1 MLAGFLVLGLPRHGW
16 AQESTTATPPAT
28 NSSAAT
34 PSAEA
39 QPKQNETLPPVTVVE
54 EQARQPRSVKQAKG
68 LVPAT
73 KGLAPATPTSAPTP
87 MFEWSTTDTGTEP
100 GANAQQKALDLH
112 MQAMDQSREN
122 LLTKIGASSYSFTRE
137 AIETLPQGDNTEI
150 DKIVLQAPGVNY
162 DSAASNPDYHI
173 RGEYANVQYRINGIV
188 LPEGVSGL
196 GPVIDAGFIGRLSL
210 LTGTLPA
217 EYGLRTAGV
226 LDITSRAFS
235 VPGGTV
241 TMYGGSRE
249 TSTPSFDYGG
259 SEGNTQ
265 YFVAAH
271 GNWNALGIENPTPS
285 IKAIHDFTD
294 QGKFFGYVSTLL
306 NESTRLSIISGASY
320 STFQIPNN
328 ADQTPLGDFGPA
340 TYSSANLNENE
351 YDTFVYNMAALQT
364 KSEAL
369 DTQLAIYMRYADV
382 HFVPDI
388 FGDLVFNDVAAN
400 VTRQSNLYG
409 TQFDA
414 AYRLNPEHT
423 LRAGF
428 IVNAERTNVINTSTV
443 LPVDP
448 VTDAILPTPFAVTDA
463 TSLLGWTIGTYV
475 QDEWKL
481 SNTVT
486 LNVGVRFDQLYQ
498 FVELE
503 PSEPARNSHLQAL
516 RWHEHSCR
524 LRAVFY
530 AAVSGPSDPI
540 EPRLVHQHDQP
551 TGNSTR

>member
-1 MLAGFLVLGLPRHGW
+1 
-16 AQESTTATPPAT
+16 
-28 NSSAAT
+28 
-34 PSAEA
+34 
-39 QPKQNETLPPVTVVE
+39 
-54 EQARQPRSVKQAKG
+54 
-68 LVPAT
+68 
-73 KGLAPATPTSAPTP
+73 
-87 MFEWSTTDTGTEP
+87 MFEWSTTDAGTEP
-100 GANAQQKALDLH
+100 GANTQQQALDRQ
-112 MQAMDQSREN
+112 MQGMDQSREN
-122 LLTKIGASSYSFTRE
+122 LLTKIGASSYSFSRE
-137 AIETLPQGDNTEI
+137 AIQTLPQGDNTEI

-173 RGEYANVQYRINGIV
+173 RGEYANVQYRINGIA

-249 TSTPSFDYGG
+249 TTTPSFDYGG
-259 SEGNTQ
+259 SFGNTQ
-265 YFVAAH
+265 YFVAAR
-271 GNWNALGIENPTPS
+271 GNWNALGIESPTPS
-285 IKAIHDFTD
+285 INAIHDFTD

-306 NESTRLSIISGASY
+306 NELTRLSLISGASY
-320 STFQIPNN
+320 SAFQIPNN
-328 ADQTPLGDFGPA
+328 PDQTSLGDFGPA
-340 TYSSANLNENE
+340 TYNSASLNENE
-351 YDTFVYNMAALQT
+351 FDTFVYNMAALQT
-364 KSEAL
+364 KGETV
-369 DTQLAIYMRYADV
+369 DTQLAVYMRYADV

-388 FGDLVFNDVAAN
+388 FGDLVFNDVASS

-428 IVNAERTNVINTSTV
+428 LVNAEKTNVINTSTV

-448 VTDAILPTPFAVTDA
+448 TTGAISPTPFAVTDA
-463 TSLLGWTIGTYV
+463 NSLLGLTIGTYV

-481 SNTVT
+481 SKT
-486 LNVGVRFDQLYQ
+486 LALNLGVRFDQLYQ
-498 FVELE
+498 FVDFE
-503 PSEPARNSHLQAL
+503 PSESARNAHLQAL
-516 RWHEHSCR
+516 
-524 LRAVFY
+524 
-530 AAVSGPSDPI
+530 
-540 EPRLVHQHDQP
+540 
-551 TGNSTR
+551 